1 MRRAD
6 PNFLGRGWQFPPRF
20 DADLDPSGRPR
31 GKGVLAMAAGNE
43 DIRESLTILMATL
56 RGERMMRPNY
66 GLGLQEHVFDPTDET
81 TLGYFRSQIEEAILF
96 YEPRIKV
103 ETITID
109 TSEEVDGQLL
119 IQIDYWVPT
128 TNSRSNMVFPFYFRE
143 GTNIRER

>member
-1 MRRAD
+1 MKIV
-6 PNFLGRGWQFPPRF
+6 
-20 DADLDPSGRPR
+20 LDVAVALWRVQCKTHIRPIC
-31 GKGVLAMAAGNE
+31 NE

-103 ETITID
+103 EAITID